1 MLFATTNPASHNGAA
16 DSPSVLLVEPS
27 PETREVL
34 TTILELRGLRIFQA
48 EEPRR
53 GLELAR
59 EERPDVIVLDFDQLD
74 DRQQQEFAAETR
86 HPHSGLIVIGT
97 IRPEQSAPA
106 NRFIAKPFH
115 YGPLVQTI
123 ERLVGKAA

>member
-1 MLFATTNPASHNGAA
+1 VHSAPA
-16 DSPSVLLVEPS
+16 DTSPSVLLVESS

-34 TTILELRGLRIFQA
+34 SVILQMRGLRIIEA

-59 EERPDVIVLDFDQLD
+59 EERPDVIVLDFDQYD
-74 DRQQQEFAAETR
+74 VDESVQSEFAAETR
-86 HPHSGLIVIGT
+86 RPHDGLIVLGT
-97 IRPEQSAPA
+97 IPPNREAA
-106 NRFIAKPFH
+106 KNRFIAKPFH

>member
-1 MLFATTNPASHNGAA
+1 MHSAPTENAA
-16 DSPSVLLVEPS
+16 PSVLLVES
-27 PETREVL
+27 SQETREVL
-34 TTILELRGLRIFQA
+34 SIILQLRGLRIIEA

-59 EERPDVIVLDFDQLD
+59 EERPDVIVLDFDQYAVDEGMQSL
-74 DRQQQEFAAETR
+74 FAAETR
-86 HPHSGLIVIGT
+86 RPHDGLIVMGT
-97 IRPEQSAPA
+97 IPPNRETAT

>member
-1 MLFATTNPASHNGAA
+1 MHIVPNT

-34 TTILELRGLRIFQA
+34 ATILQLRGLRIFEA
-48 EEPRR
+48 DEPQR

-59 EERPDVIVLDFDQLD
+59 EERPDVIVLDFDQPAVD
-74 DRQQQEFAAETR
+74 DRLQNEFAAETR
-86 HPHSGLIVIGT
+86 QPNSGLIVLGT
-97 IRPEQSAPA
+97 IRPDQSTSS

-123 ERLVGKAA
+123 ERLVRKAA

>member
-1 MLFATTNPASHNGAA
+1 MNSASTAS
-16 DSPSVLLVEPS
+16 DSPSVLLVESS

-34 TTILELRGLRIFQA
+34 SIILQLRGLRIIEA

-59 EERPDVIVLDFDQLD
+59 EEKPDVIVLDFDQHAVD
-74 DRQQQEFAAETR
+74 ESVQNEFAAETR
-86 HPHSGLIVIGT
+86 QPYDGLIVMGT
-97 IRPEQSAPA
+97 IPPNRESAK

>member
-1 MLFATTNPASHNGAA
+1 MNLAPTEPA
-16 DSPSVLLVEPS
+16 SPSVLLVESS

-34 TTILELRGLRIFQA
+34 SIILKLRGLRIIEA

-59 EERPDVIVLDFDQLD
+59 EERPDVIVLDFDQHAVD
-74 DRQQQEFAAETR
+74 ESMQSEFAAETR
-86 HPHSGLIVIGT
+86 HPHDGLIVMGT
-97 IRPEQSAPA
+97 IPPNRDTAK

>member
-1 MLFATTNPASHNGAA
+1 VPFASTVDAPSD

-34 TTILELRGLRIFQA
+34 ATILQLRGLRIFEA
-48 EEPRR
+48 EEPQR

-59 EERPDVIVLDFDQLD
+59 EERPDVIVLDYDQLALD
-74 DRQQQEFAAETR
+74 GHLQDEFAAETR
-86 HPHSGLIVIGT
+86 QPHIGLIVLGT
-97 IRPEQSAPA
+97 IRPEPSATT

-123 ERLVGKAA
+123 ERLVRKAA